1 MWGGTSGSLWF
12 AFLSDWEM
20 EIIFFQCL
28 LPLCIWFRK
37 MSSQVC
43 CPFLNQV
50 LGFIYWCID
59 FFFRCSFVSVVE
71 LVIMKPHPYL
81 GFGNRIKCL
90 HVVPGRWYRGD
101 ILVSSCANPCA
112 SSLMRS
118 PETLSFSFPVSHFCS
133 IYTPG
138 MKTWL
143 KARLGELRL
152 VERYKESSYGDPSWL
167 PG

>member
-28 LPLCIWFRK
+28 LPLV
-37 MSSQVC
+37 SG
-43 CPFLNQV
+43 
-50 LGFIYWCID
+50 LGKCLVRSVALFSIKCLGLFIDALI

-101 ILVSSCANPCA
+101 ILVSSRNIPCA
-112 SSLMRS
+112 SSLLRS
-118 PETLSFSFPVSHFCS
+118 RNSFSFHVSCFCS
-133 IYTPG
+133 HDAPG
-138 MKTWL
+138 MKTWS
-143 KARLGELRL
+143 KARWYELRL
-152 VERYKESSYGDPSWL
+152 VERWKESSHGDPSWF